1 MEAYEENVP
10 LLNLQVGNLIEEI
23 NFASNRRGI
32 WFIAVTR
39 RHVDWPRTSRREAQE
54 PISTYCLLTTVVTH
68 QNITTELEQLNTL
81 CVKMYVV
88 VSFRGS
94 WGSSVVSDYR
104 MDDRGSVLDRGHGF
118 FPVASVSR
126 PTLRLTQLPIQW
138 VPGEKH
144 DQGVTQTTHP
154 I

>member
-10 LLNLQVGNLIEEI
+10 LLNLQVSNLIEEI

-68 QNITTELEQLNTL
+68 QNITTELERLNTL

-118 FPVASVSR
+118 FLVASVSR
-126 PTLRLTQLPIQW
+126 LTLRLTQLPIQW
-138 VPGEKH
+138 VPGVKH